1 MEISQADGR
10 ITLTL
15 SLSLDEFTRALAD
28 GELRVMLAGAEAGGL
43 SDRAEAGVRAV
54 CAAYGPETLGANT
67 LWEIAQAGA
76 AGIGATQLRAL
87 VGVAAPK
94 QLAGVFSGLAKVM
107 AREMP
112 GAAPFITRAW
122 QGREAEFHYSM
133 AAPVRAVV
141 LDALG

>member
-15 SLSLDEFTRALAD
+15 SLSLDEFARALAD
-28 GELRVMLAGAEAGGL
+28 GELRVVLAAGDAGAL
-43 SDRAEAGVRAV
+43 SERAEAGVRAV
-54 CAAYGPETLGANT
+54 CAAYGPESLGANA

-87 VGVAAPK
+87 LGVAAPK
-94 QLAGVFSGLAKVM
+94 QLAGVFSGLAKVV

-112 GAAPFITRAW
+112 GAAPFIARAW
-122 QGREAEFHYSM
+122 QSREAEFHYSM
-133 AAPVRAVV
+133 APPVCAVV

>member
-1 MEISQADGR
+1 
-10 ITLTL
+10 
-15 SLSLDEFTRALAD
+15 
-28 GELRVMLAGAEAGGL
+28 MLAGAEAGGL